1 MTEEGMKI
9 YSSMLSR
16 EKERFRTISRKL
28 MSQCMI
34 VRDKSVSSR
43 DDYIF
48 ISQPDTFHLLRE
60 TMEMHGY
67 DVVIDRDA
75 GVIRYYVPGDDAAN
89 RYNLSIRAK
98 IILCV
103 LLMLYMEKIDSKSV
117 MDKYIE
123 VRVSDVI
130 NVLEKYRL
138 KERIGSDT
146 GIRECL
152 PVLMRFNLI
161 DIGCSVKDISGST
174 PIRIYASIQFC
185 LDEIALKEFVKE
197 SEDLIKSEAER
208 EKASAVEGL
217 KKAIKESTDDTDE

>member
-1 MTEEGMKI
+1 
-9 YSSMLSR
+9 
-16 EKERFRTISRKL
+16 
-28 MSQCMI
+28 
-34 VRDKSVSSR
+34 
-43 DDYIF
+43 
-48 ISQPDTFHLLRE
+48 
-60 TMEMHGY
+60 
-67 DVVIDRDA
+67 
-75 GVIRYYVPGDDAAN
+75 
-89 RYNLSIRAK
+89 
-98 IILCV
+98 
-103 LLMLYMEKIDSKSV
+103 MEKIDSKSV

-197 SEDLIKSEAER
+197 SEGLIKSEAER

-217 KKAIKESTDDTDE
+217 KKAIKESIDDTDE